1 MMTVRLA
8 SSADA
13 SAIAAIYAPVVLETA
28 TSFEAEPPDAA
39 EMTARMAAVHPSHPW
54 LVAEEEGQ
62 VLGYAYAGAHRSRA
76 AYQWSV
82 EPSVYVASGAQG
94 RGIGRRLYT
103 ALFAVLRI
111 QGFIRAYAGITL
123 PNEAS
128 LGLHRAFGFE
138 DVGVYRNVGYKHG
151 QWWDVWW
158 GALDLSPD
166 GDRRPAIRDEAPPR
180 PRSVPASQPASWRRH
195 WHLRSRSLYPRQPD
209 TR

>member
-1 MMTVRLA
+1 MILRLA
-8 SSADA
+8 SPTDA
-13 SAIAAIYAPVVLETA
+13 AAIAAIYAPVVRETA
-28 TSFEAEPPDAA
+28 TSFEMEPPDAD
-39 EMTARMAAVHPSHPW
+39 EMRRRMDAVLPSHPW

-82 EPSVYVASGAQG
+82 EPSVYVAAEAQG

-103 ALFAVLRI
+103 ALFAVLRA
-111 QGFIRAYAGITL
+111 QGFVRAYAGITI

-151 QWWDVWW
+151 AWHDVWW
-158 GALDLSPD
+158 GALDL
-166 GDRRPAIRDEAPPR
+166 RLPARGEEPQP
-180 PRSVPASQPASWRRH
+180 PRSVIDLVETGELEAALAVSVS
-195 WHLRSRSLYPRQPD
+195 
-209 TR
+209 